1 MVAMEPSNK
10 PRLRVSTRP
19 GVSAA
24 DLAEVGALVVG
35 HGTRDAAGLAEFR
48 AVVRRAAE
56 RLTPLPVEPAFLE
69 LAEPTIDAAVER
81 LARRGIR
88 KLVAAPLLLFA
99 AGHVRRDVPE
109 AVRAAAERA
118 GLEPS
123 HVGLAEHLGCDRRI
137 VALSVRRFRESAE
150 AQAAERAPV
159 ADGETLHLLV
169 GRGSS
174 EDEARDEF
182 LRFAELRRQAGPC
195 GAQAYAFAALSEP
208 SLAVGLASAGTSTW
222 RRVVVQPHLLFRGQL
237 IDQIRAAVDEAGRR
251 FPDKQ
256 WLTTAHLGAEPEVAD
271 VVCSRLHDLL
281 GR

>member
-1 MVAMEPSNK
+1 M
-10 PRLRVSTRP
+10 
-19 GVSAA
+19 
-24 DLAEVGALVVG
+24 VVG

-48 AVVRRAAE
+48 AVVRLASE
-56 RLTPLPVEPAFLE
+56 RLAPLPVEPAFLE

-99 AGHVRRDVPE
+99 AGHARRDVPE

-137 VALSVRRFRESAE
+137 VSLSVRRFRETASAAEARCGSE

-208 SLAVGLASAGTSTW
+208 SLAAGLAAAGASTW
-222 RRVVVQPHLLFRGQL
+222 RRVVVQPHLLFRGEL
-237 IDQIRAAVDEAGRR
+237 IDRIWAAVDEAGRR